1 MHCIN
6 LKKCTIRLVLNSNL
20 IFSIDDDQLTYT
32 TYLMHALSPVNRV
45 LYLYSA
51 SKTKPS
57 FLFILFF
64 YKSIFSSN
72 ILGKGAPFFDGS
84 LCD

>member
-1 MHCIN
+1 MMI
-6 LKKCTIRLVLNSNL
+6 
-20 IFSIDDDQLTYT
+20 QLTYT
-32 TYLMHALSPVNRV
+32 TYLMHALSPLSRV
-45 LYLYSA
+45 LYLYPI

-57 FLFILFF
+57 LLFVLFF
-64 YKSIFSSN
+64 YESIFSSN

>member
-1 MHCIN
+1 MI
-6 LKKCTIRLVLNSNL
+6 
-20 IFSIDDDQLTYT
+20 QLTYT

-57 FLFILFF
+57 FLFVLFF

-84 LCD
+84 LCDWIWFLVFFSNWLFGGV